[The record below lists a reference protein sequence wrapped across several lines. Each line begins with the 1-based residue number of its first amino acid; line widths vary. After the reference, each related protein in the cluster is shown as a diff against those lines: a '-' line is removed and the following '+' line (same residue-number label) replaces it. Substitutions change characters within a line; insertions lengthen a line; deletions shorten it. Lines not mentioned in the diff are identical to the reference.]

1 MHYMYVPAVV
11 VVRVITSLTLMGMG
25 GNGAVVV
32 VADEVDV
39 ELETSGLVRQ
49 KMLET
54 KACIIELGRAA
65 GRVGG
70 TCCGCLEV
78 GGGRGIS

>member
-1 MHYMYVPAVV
+1 MHAYTYVPAV
-11 VVRVITSLTLMGMG
+11 IASLTLMGMG
-25 GNGAVVV
+25 GNGAMVV

-54 KACIIELGRAA
+54 KACIIGSWVVRPGA
-65 GRVGG
+65 
-70 TCCGCLEV
+70 
-78 GGGRGIS
+78 